1 MKDNIIEYKRV
12 VVKDFVWKNDVQGV
26 LWYCY

>member
-12 VVKDFVWKNDVQGV
+12 VVKDFVWENDVQGV